1 MTPGLTLGY
10 DRQTEITE
18 GLAMGGK
25 VKDYGIGHDHSEGI
39 HGVRLH
45 VSQGEP
51 AVHLPSPRLTRRE
64 VRVLGWMA
72 RGWAAIPDRLEPW
85 WWSLSELDR
94 EGVERV
100 LAGLSWLSWLALW
113 WAAGGAVEEDG
124 DQPSPPAPDPYH
136 PDVRS

>member
-1 MTPGLTLGY
+1 MGY
-10 DRQTEITE
+10 DHRTEIAE

-39 HGVRLH
+39 RGVRLH

-51 AVHLPSPRLTRRE
+51 GTHLPSPRLTRRE
-64 VRVLGWMA
+64 VRVLWWMA
-72 RGWAAIPDRLEPW
+72 SGWAAIPDRLEPW

-94 EGVERV
+94 EGVEAMLV
-100 LAGLSWLSWLALW
+100 GLSWLAWLALW
-113 WAAGGAVEEDG
+113 WSAAGAVDEDG
-124 DQPSPPAPDPYH
+124 DQPSPPVRNQDR